1 MLNRLCYDI
10 QRDGLRSPMKVPKLT
25 ASCLSVIALLVSP
38 AISAVPQLQP
48 SKQPKFCI
56 DYNSSD
62 QYQELLTSSMAVSDR
77 YIVFGNYKTNQVT
90 IYQRDDQDRWLKFRT
105 ITPPTDSPFAKIG
118 SGFGGAV
125 AFDRDTLIISA
136 YAGSNSP
143 TERELFQQVTD
154 GGQYFAS
161 AIYKTSISTVDKLL
175 RIDHPAPREIT
186 GGNLAIHNGRI
197 AFGIYRSYLP
207 ERIPDTSIGILSS
220 RGLQII
226 KNPVLSDISFGGGI
240 ALRDNIL
247 ITLSKKTDMNGSMWI
262 YDLDKPTARPKKVSL
277 EFWPDQV
284 RISDKFIIVG
294 ASRNI
299 PNSSTFLLN
308 RSNLSK
314 VIIKGDSNVDVN
326 DRIMVRSHPG
336 ANYGEVFIPA
346 QLEIFDLR
354 KNTHR
359 LIERREGSY
368 RLALLSQNYLFS
380 IERKNDIDNICIERT
395 SI

>member
-1 MLNRLCYDI
+1 
-10 QRDGLRSPMKVPKLT
+10 MKVFKFT
-25 ASCLSVIALLVSP
+25 ASFLCAFAQCPLWGIALLVSP
-38 AISAVPQLQP
+38 AISGVSQLQP

-56 DYNSSD
+56 DYKPSD
-62 QYQELLTSSMAVSDR
+62 QDILTNSMAVSDR

-90 IYQRDDQDRWLKFRT
+90 IYQRDDRDRWLKFRT

-136 YAGSNSP
+136 YANTALNPSAK
-143 TERELFQQVTD
+143 RELFQQVTD
-154 GGQYFAS
+154 GGEYFTS

-175 RIDHPAPREIT
+175 RIDHPAPKEIT
-186 GGNLAIHNGRI
+186 GGNLAIHNDII

-207 ERIPDTSIGILSS
+207 GRTSDTSIGVLSS
-220 RGLQII
+220 RGLRVI
-226 KNPVLSDISFGGGI
+226 KNPVLSDMPFGGGI
-240 ALRDNIL
+240 ALRDNLL
-247 ITLSKKTDMNGSMWI
+247 ITFSEKANLNGSMWI
-262 YDLDKPTARPKKVSL
+262 YDLYKPKARPKEVSL
-277 EFWPDQV
+277 GFWPDQV

-294 ASRNI
+294 ASRNL
-299 PNSSTFLLN
+299 PNSRTFLLN

-314 VIIKGDSNVDVN
+314 VIIKGESNVDVN
-326 DRIMVRSHPG
+326 DRIMVRSDPG

-354 KNTHR
+354 KNAPR

-368 RLALLSQNYLFS
+368 RLALLSRNYLFS
-380 IERKNDIDNICIERT
+380 IERKSDIDNICIERT
-395 SI
+395 PT